1 MSPAAAVRSALFL
14 SASCAVLLCL
24 SAGCGPRFVKEG
36 TVPFPAEAPVFT
48 DSAGRQRADLP
59 PCAEPVRIVLL
70 DFVWCPPCADVW
82 KSLREASRSLPAGS
96 VHVYRILFD
105 RERQL
110 TGQGTAETPPLRAIP
125 PPDAGTLPVTTLTAL
140 PKAFRESYGITQVP
154 VLLLL
159 DGEGRVSRRWIGSSP
174 SLSAA
179 LVEEVRRLSSA
190 PPLPGT

>member
-1 MSPAAAVRSALFL
+1 MSPAAAVRFALSL

-24 SAGCGPRFVKEG
+24 SAGCGPRFIKVG
-36 TVPFPAEAPVFT
+36 TVPFPAESPVFT
-48 DSAGRQRADLP
+48 DDAGRQRVDLP
-59 PCAEPVRIVLL
+59 PCAEPVRVVLL

-96 VHVYRILFD
+96 VRVYRILFD

-110 TGQGTAETPPLRAIP
+110 TGQGATETAPLRATP
-125 PPDAGTLPVTTLTAL
+125 PPDAGGLPVTTLTAL
-140 PKAFRESYGITQVP
+140 PKAFRESYGVTQVP

-159 DGEGRVSRRWIGSSP
+159 DGEGRVAGRWIGASP

-179 LVEEVRRLSSA
+179 LIVEIRRLSSA